1 MRKNTNTPGQR
12 DDLLALAIVAAWD
25 RPARTGE
32 SSVKA
37 MMHQSISLRETIYWP
52 ILFFKAG
59 LTDY

>member
-1 MRKNTNTPGQR
+1 MTW
-12 DDLLALAIVAAWD
+12 LALAIAAAWD